1 MAFSLKCTGACSG
14 EKARASLAASFAF
27 DLTSSSFAGSHRSS
41 TPLTSA
47 SLDRGAADTLMGAL
61 SDPSHRTG
69 CHSVQISISTCGVPE
84 TLPRPSLVTCQRVQ
98 SLFCKT
104 NIIQSQIV
112 AQALD
117 TELAF
122 RRNTLT
128 HTTRPFTCVHVTLVH
143 CASACHVLVH
153 ALWGVS

>member
-1 MAFSLKCTGACSG
+1 MVFSLKCTGACSG

-69 CHSVQISISTCGVPE
+69 CYSVQISISTCGVPE
-84 TLPRPSLVTCQRVQ
+84 TLPRPSLVACQRVQ
-98 SLFCKT
+98 SSCKT
-104 NIIQSQIV
+104 NIVQSQIS

-122 RRNTLT
+122 RKNTFT
-128 HTTRPFTCVHVTLVH
+128 HKTRPFTCVHVTLVH

-153 ALWGVS
+153 ALWGMS